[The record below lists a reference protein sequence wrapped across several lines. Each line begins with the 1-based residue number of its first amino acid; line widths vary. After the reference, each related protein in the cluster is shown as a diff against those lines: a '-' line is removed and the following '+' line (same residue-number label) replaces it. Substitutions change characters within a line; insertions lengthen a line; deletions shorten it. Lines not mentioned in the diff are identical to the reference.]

1 MNWKLNW
8 LQQPSRSPVLCVVCA
23 IIIMLLCC
31 YRLRVN
37 YKLYKV
43 YRYSSQDRGPAP
55 PDNIFR
61 NFIISS
67 VVLTQSNFGVT
78 SAHTSAQHSNIL
90 HKPSNLNFLQLW
102 RQLWLNGPHSK
113 LYWRLSLPEGIPNI
127 YNICTSTIHNNTKPD
142 WLTCMNNTWDEKD
155 NLGNFWF
162 RSLLYC
168 TIHFI
173 QQHFIVSIMIHHGTF
188 GPKKN

>member
-1 MNWKLNW
+1 MSAFDQIFVSL
-8 LQQPSRSPVLCVVCA
+8 RSAVNKNRSSTGVGLGPNPDLWTENLIGCCNRRAAWCCVCA
-23 IIIMLLCC
+23 IIIMLLRC

-67 VVLTQSNFGVT
+67 IVLTQSNFGVT

-127 YNICTSTIHNNTKPD
+127 YNTR
-142 WLTCMNNTWDEKD
+142 L
-155 NLGNFWF
+155 
-162 RSLLYC
+162 RSRYR
-168 TIHFI
+168 
-173 QQHFIVSIMIHHGTF
+173 SISA
-188 GPKKN
+188 

>member
-1 MNWKLNW
+1 MIIMILIMMITNEKNNNNHN
-8 LQQPSRSPVLCVVCA
+8 SIDNSNYDDNDNRNIKMIIIENNKYA

-127 YNICTSTIHNNTKPD
+127 YNICTIHNIIIQSLTG
-142 WLTCMNNTWDEKD
+142 WLAW
-155 NLGNFWF
+155 
-162 RSLLYC
+162 
-168 TIHFI
+168 TIRE
-173 QQHFIVSIMIHHGTF
+173 M
-188 GPKKN
+188 KKII